1 MTRGTRHGSRRPA
14 AGVRVAAAALALAL
28 AAGAV
33 TADDSGAAGAG
44 ISPATDG
51 SVAPTPDRG
60 DTPLD
65 TVRDTVRLVGE
76 EDVARRAWTFA
87 PGERFSYSARYGRI
101 KAGETTLEVEA
112 VDTVD
117 GTPAYRIARELEAGV
132 SFCSI
137 DNRDVSWVAP
147 RPLRTLRFEQHKR
160 ECPSYELDRRYEFDH
175 GESGSTW
182 TMLNMY
188 PADGGGSAEGSDN
201 GSGEWRLET
210 VKEDVATARNAIDD
224 VAFLYLA
231 RMVPLEVGR
240 TYRFDRYFQEDG
252 NPVVIEVLR
261 RETVRVP
268 AGEFETVVLRPVIP
282 TSGAF
287 GEDSEAEVYI
297 TDDERRIP
305 VQIKARLKI
314 GSVNMY
320 LREYEPGREDALFD
334 AGG

>member
-1 MTRGTRHGSRRPA
+1 MTRELLRRA
-14 AGVRVAAAALALAL
+14 ASAPFAAAAALALTA

-33 TADDSGAAGAG
+33 TAGTSGATPLAA
-44 ISPATDG
+44 DG
-51 SVAPTPDRG
+51 RVAPTPESA
-60 DTPLD
+60 
-65 TVRDTVRLVGE
+65 DTVRLVGTD
-76 EDVARRAWTFA
+76 DVPRRAWTFA
-87 PGERFSYSARYGRI
+87 PGERFRYSARYGRI
-101 KAGETTLEVEA
+101 KAGHTTLEVEA
-112 VDTVD
+112 ADTLD
-117 GTPAYRIARELEAGV
+117 GTPVYRIARELEAGV

-182 TMLNMY
+182 TMLNMF
-188 PADGGGSAEGSDN
+188 PADGGGSGEASDN

-268 AGEFETVVLRPVIP
+268 AGKFETVVLRPVIP

-305 VQIKARLKI
+305 VQIRASLKI

-320 LREYEPGREDALFD
+320 LREYDLGRQDALLD

>member
-1 MTRGTRHGSRRPA
+1 MTRKLLRRVA
-14 AGVRVAAAALALAL
+14 SATFAAAAALALTVVG
-28 AAGAV
+28 GAV
-33 TADDSGAAGAG
+33 TAGTSAATPVAAPNPE
-44 ISPATDG
+44 PA
-51 SVAPTPDRG
+51 
-60 DTPLD
+60 D
-65 TVRDTVRLVGE
+65 TVRMVGE
-76 EDVARRAWTFA
+76 GDVPRRAWTFA
-87 PGERFSYSARYGRI
+87 PGERFRYSARYGRI
-101 KAGETTLEVEA
+101 KAGHTTLEVEA
-112 VDTVD
+112 VDTLD
-117 GTPAYRIARELEAGV
+117 GTPVYRIARELEAGV

-182 TMLNMY
+182 TMLNMF
-188 PADGGGSAEGSDN
+188 PADGGGSGEASDN
-201 GSGEWRLET
+201 GSGGAWRLET

-240 TYRFDRYFQEDG
+240 TYRFERYFQEDG

-268 AGEFETVVLRPVIP
+268 AGKFETVVLRPVIP

-305 VQIKARLKI
+305 VQIKASLKI

-320 LREYEPGREDALFD
+320 LREYDLGREGALLD

>member
-1 MTRGTRHGSRRPA
+1 VTRKLLRRA
-14 AGVRVAAAALALAL
+14 ASASFAAAAALALTVVG
-28 AAGAV
+28 GAV
-33 TADDSGAAGAG
+33 TAGTSGAA
-44 ISPATDG
+44 PAAADG
-51 SVAPTPDRG
+51 RAAPP
-60 DTPLD
+60 PESAD
-65 TVRDTVRLVGE
+65 TVRMVGKG
-76 EDVARRAWTFA
+76 DVPRRAWTFA
-87 PGERFSYSARYGRI
+87 PGERFRYSARYGRI
-101 KAGETTLEVEA
+101 KAGHTTLEVEA
-112 VDTVD
+112 VDTLG
-117 GTPAYRIARELEAGV
+117 GTPVYRIARELEAGV

-182 TMLNMY
+182 TMLNMF
-188 PADGGGSAEGSDN
+188 PADGGGSGAAGDN
-201 GSGEWRLET
+201 GSGAEWRLET

-240 TYRFDRYFQEDG
+240 TYRFERYFQEDG

-268 AGEFETVVLRPVIP
+268 AGKFETVVLRPVIP

-305 VQIKARLKI
+305 VQIKASLKI

-320 LREYEPGREDALFD
+320 LREYDLGRQDALLED
-334 AGG
+334 GG